1 MSKSYSIAE
10 AKNRLPEVVREVEKN
25 GPAQLT
31 RRGRPVAII
40 VSVKEFERL
49 QQGRPNFWTA
59 YLDFRQRYKLDELDL
74 DADLIFADVRDR
86 SPGRE
91 ASWE

>member
-10 AKNRLPEVVREVEKN
+10 AKNRLPELVREVEQN

-31 RRGRPVAII
+31 RRGRPVAIL
-40 VSVKEFERL
+40 VSIKEYERL
-49 QQGRPNFWTA
+49 QLGRRDFWTA
-59 YLDFRQRYKLDELDL
+59 YLDFRKRFKLDELDL
-74 DADLIFADVRDR
+74 DPDIIFADVRDR